1 MINELKEKGFWEEI
15 ATLNAISV
23 NPKLKKKAYSKE
35 LMNILDM
42 YCYDEEESSR
52 VTVRKA
58 KKIDTKKKPLKLPL
72 DDGPKTE
79 VYSEESTSF
88 KGHRKVKDYGE

>member
-1 MINELKEKGFWEEI
+1 MIDELKEKGFWEEI

-23 NPKLKKKAYSKE
+23 NPKLKKAYSKE

-52 VTVRKA
+52 VTP
-58 KKIDTKKKPLKLPL
+58 KK
-72 DDGPKTE
+72 G
-79 VYSEESTSF
+79 
-88 KGHRKVKDYGE
+88 